1 MNGIDLEQTLTA
13 LVNLA
18 TAWGLKLIGA
28 IAVLVIGRWIA
39 GWTRRLV
46 RRLMTRG
53 DVDATL
59 VPFVAGMAYYLILA
73 FVAVAGLGMVGVQT
87 ASMVAVL
94 GAAGL
99 AVGLALQGTLSNFA
113 AGVMLLIFRPF
124 RVGDY
129 IEAGGTAGT
138 VGAVGLF
145 ATTLNTPDNVRIV
158 VPNGAVYGNTI
169 KNYAANDTRRNDMV
183 VGISYDDDI
192 DQAVDVVREVLHNDP
207 RVLPDPAPVV
217 AVSGLGDSSVDIVV
231 RPWCKKDDYWD
242 LRFHLMQT
250 LKEQLE
256 TAGCSIPYPQRD
268 VHVFQPS
275 SPSAA

>member
-1 MNGIDLEQTLTA
+1 
-13 LVNLA
+13 
-18 TAWGLKLIGA
+18 
-28 IAVLVIGRWIA
+28 
-39 GWTRRLV
+39 
-46 RRLMTRG
+46 
-53 DVDATL
+53 
-59 VPFVAGMAYYLILA
+59 
-73 FVAVAGLGMVGVQT
+73 
-87 ASMVAVL
+87 
-94 GAAGL
+94 
-99 AVGLALQGTLSNFA
+99 
-113 AGVMLLIFRPF
+113 
-124 RVGDY
+124 
-129 IEAGGTAGT
+129 
-138 VGAVGLF
+138 
-145 ATTLNTPDNVRIV
+145 
-158 VPNGAVYGNTI
+158 
-169 KNYAANDTRRNDMV
+169 MV